1 MFILDFTYHAF
12 ISVPIYEMLRGI
24 SKKWKEHLHFTFIQV
39 ANITPRSCSEGSC
52 FFTFSCFW
60 IRETD
65 VPTHSS
71 YGNSLHISAL
81 SNICFSYFLWAWAP
95 WEQESYSRPHLWNLS
110 HPWKFLAV
118 KTFSGILESSL
129 VHIWHS
135 YVTRLWCMSWMMCY
149 SNFVVSK

>member
-1 MFILDFTYHAF
+1 
-12 ISVPIYEMLRGI
+12 
-24 SKKWKEHLHFTFIQV
+24 
-39 ANITPRSCSEGSC
+39 
-52 FFTFSCFW
+52 
-60 IRETD
+60 
-65 VPTHSS
+65 
-71 YGNSLHISAL
+71 
-81 SNICFSYFLWAWAP
+81 
-95 WEQESYSRPHLWNLS
+95 LS